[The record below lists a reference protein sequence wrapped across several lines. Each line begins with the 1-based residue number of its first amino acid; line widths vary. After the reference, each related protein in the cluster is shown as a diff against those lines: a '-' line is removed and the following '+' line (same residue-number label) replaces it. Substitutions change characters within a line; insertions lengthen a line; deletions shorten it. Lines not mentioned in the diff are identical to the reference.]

1 MNLSDKKTV
10 KHIIFILTYV
20 IVLYLILSNLNDFKN
35 TFLSIINIA
44 TPFILGFGIAFIINI
59 LMKFIENKLFAP
71 INKRNYKV
79 WNKLK
84 RPFSIILSF
93 ILIILFISG
102 LITFLIPQVAASI
115 SNFAKNLPSYME
127 TFTTLSTQIINQFD
141 LKNSMFESLL
151 NNWQIIVQKIGDIL
165 SNILP
170 YFVNLTIGV
179 TSGLF
184 NFIMALIIAIYML
197 ASKENLSSGVKK
209 IIFAF
214 LPRKQA
220 DYVMEVGVV
229 ANKSFSGFLSSQLIE
244 AFVQG
249 ALCSGALAI
258 IGVPYPLLI
267 GVITGITGVIPV
279 FGAFIGAIPS
289 FFIILM
295 ADYKMALVFV
305 VFIIIFQQ
313 IDGNLI
319 YPRIVGDSVGLSA
332 LWVLFAMLIGGSL
345 FGFIGMLLGIPTFN
359 IFYIMLK
366 RATYKRLEC
375 KEIVIE

>member
-59 LMKFIENKLFAP
+59 LMKFIENKLFSTL
-71 INKRNYKV
+71 NKKNNKV

-93 ILIILFISG
+93 IFIILFISG
-102 LITFLIPQVAASI
+102 LITFLIPQVADSI
-115 SNFAKNLPSYME
+115 HTFAKNLPTYMA
-127 TFTTLSTQIINQFD
+127 TFTEFSNQIINQFD
-141 LKNSMFESLL
+141 LKNSIFESLL
-151 NNWQIIVQKIGDIL
+151 NNWQLIVQKIGDLL

-170 YFVNLTIGV
+170 YFVNFTIGL

-197 ASKENLSSGVKK
+197 GSKETLCSGVKK
-209 IIFAF
+209 LIFAF
-214 LPRKQA
+214 FPLKQA
-220 DYVMEVGVV
+220 NYIMEVGVV

-258 IGVPYPLLI
+258 MGVPYPLLI

-279 FGAFIGAIPS
+279 FGAFFGAIPS

-295 ADYKMALVFV
+295 ADYKMAFAFII
-305 VFIIIFQQ
+305 FIIIFQQ
-313 IDGNLI
+313 VDGNLI

-345 FGFIGMLLGIPTFN
+345 FGFPGMLLGIPTFN
-359 IFYIMLK
+359 VFYIMLK
-366 RATYKRLEC
+366 RATYKQLEI
-375 KEIVIE
+375 KKIEID